1 MDPAFEPIEDGV
13 GDRIQPDINTKTF
26 DDDENDNLGDE
37 WQQNSSEQHDIDNKI
52 EGCKE
57 DDHHLGL
64 CGLKTVVD
72 QKISYAVSMS
82 VRNNSCEPKVVCM
95 IMYRI

>member
-37 WQQNSSEQHDIDNKI
+37 WQ
-52 EGCKE
+52 
-57 DDHHLGL
+57 
-64 CGLKTVVD
+64 
-72 QKISYAVSMS
+72 
-82 VRNNSCEPKVVCM
+82 
-95 IMYRI
+95 